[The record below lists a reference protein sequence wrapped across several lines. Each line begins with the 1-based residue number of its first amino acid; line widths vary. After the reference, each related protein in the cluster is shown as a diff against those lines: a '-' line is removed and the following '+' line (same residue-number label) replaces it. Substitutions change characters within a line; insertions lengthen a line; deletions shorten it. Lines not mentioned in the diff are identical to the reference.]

1 MANTFLHKANQNM
14 TILNVEFATPEYDQT
29 VQLRDKILRKPLG
42 LYFSEEQLAEEFT
55 DFHLAAFTNDW
66 ILRGCLVLTP
76 KDKKTIKMRQVA
88 VDDSVQKMGVGR
100 QLVKASEVLAR
111 QQGFDIIELNARET
125 AVPFY
130 LKLNYVVVGERFEEV
145 GIPHF
150 KMMKQLR

>member
-1 MANTFLHKANQNM
+1 VVKKNQNM

-42 LYFSEEQLAEEFT
+42 LHFTEEQLAEEFA

-66 ILRGCLVLTP
+66 VLRGCLVLTP
-76 KDKKTIKMRQVA
+76 KDEKTLKMRQVA
-88 VDDSVQKMGVGR
+88 VDESVQKTGVGR
-100 QLVKASEVLAR
+100 QLVEASEVLAR
-111 QQGFDIIELNARET
+111 QQGFDTMELNARDT

-130 LKLNYVVVGERFEEV
+130 LKLNYTVVGERFEEV

-150 KMMKQLR
+150 KMMKPLR